1 MKRRL
6 KALLL
11 AAGLTVCAVSPFA
24 AEGAAEKTS
33 EAAAVDA
40 AEEELAAVNAAGA
53 EAAGDGTYAQYYDQM
68 KSMVVQMLDQL
79 SAMPD
84 ETLQDAIDSGDEMAG
99 HIAAN
104 WMSVK
109 EELGVFTG
117 ANGQTLEEN
126 GNVVTVVTDAAYDSV
141 PENTKV
147 LVTVTYDMKKGTSS
161 APEWDIKY
169 PMGKL
174 VGEAGLNTLLGLG
187 TVFIVLVFLSF
198 VIGNI
203 HWIPD
208 LVEKSKKKPVP
219 AAPAPAAPV
228 QAAPAAAPVEEEE
241 ELVDDTE
248 LVAVIAAAI
257 AASEQVPV
265 DGFVVRSIRKANRA
279 RRLGA

>member
-24 AEGAAEKTS
+24 AEQVT
-33 EAAAVDA
+33 EAASEQAAVSQDA
-40 AEEELAAVNAAGA
+40 AQ
-53 EAAGDGTYAQYYDQM
+53 AGDGSSYAQYYDQL
-68 KSMVVQMLDQL
+68 KASVVSMLEDL

-84 ETLQDAIDSGDEMAG
+84 ETLQDLVENGEEAQA

-117 ANGQTLEEN
+117 ANEQTVEEN
-126 GNVVTVVTDAAYDSV
+126 GNVITIVTDAAYDNV
-141 PENTKV
+141 PENSK
-147 LVTVTYDMKKGTSS
+147 VTVTIDYDLRKGT
-161 APEWDIKY
+161 APIPEWEIKY

-174 VGEAGLNTLLGLG
+174 IGEAGLNTLLGLG
-187 TVFIVLVFLSF
+187 TVFIVLIFLSF

-208 LVEKSKKKPVP
+208 LLDKNKKKNVPAASAPAPVA
-219 AAPAPAAPV
+219 AAPAPAV
-228 QAAPAAAPVEEEE
+228 VEEED
-241 ELVDDTE
+241 LTDDTE

-257 AASEQVPV
+257 AASEQVPA
-265 DGFVVRSIRKANRA
+265 DGFVVRSIRKANRNKW
-279 RRLGA
+279 LGA